1 MSWADRSIKPGV
13 PLVITNAIYFKGA
26 WAHAFKKS
34 STQDQ
39 DFHLLGN
46 AGTKTVKMMEQN
58 KLKTRHGSFA
68 DHAMVQLPY
77 KGQDI
82 VMLIMLPH
90 ENSSS
95 ALQAVRM
102 RCLVWCGMFGNA
114 DSLHH
119 GAGGV
124 GGESEED
131 QPQPALDAAVRGQ
144 HQAASLQV

>member
-1 MSWADRSIKPGV
+1 MPGV

-90 ENSSS
+90 ENSPS
-95 ALQAVRM
+95 ALQAVRV
-102 RCLVWCGMFGNA
+102 CLCVSRDVAM
-114 DSLHH
+114 
-119 GAGGV
+119 
-124 GGESEED
+124 
-131 QPQPALDAAVRGQ
+131 
-144 HQAASLQV
+144 